1 MNPADVMNQSGARKS
16 VLPIAIRAAPA
27 AFVTL
32 VGVFLGL
39 VFQTNPVQEGIY
51 GPLVS
56 PRPYSDGAWVPSDL
70 IGLFIVGLVVGVL
83 NRSFSGLV
91 GTIVGAS
98 AAVAIQLFVLTEQ
111 ASWTTNVVASLREP
125 AWSRQVLGALA
136 LGSASLIGGY
146 VAGAFAG
153 LAPAAVRSGGAAMR
167 PSAAFI
173 RHGVI
178 AGLTLAGSIFLALVL
193 VRAAATSAFVP
204 SESEPVLQVTV
215 QGDRIS
221 SVTPETIAAGRL
233 TIDIQRTAGIKE
245 RWVSVEGL
253 TDDMEAVLLAGNDP
267 QQYGG
272 GLSRPF
278 PATQDLVRIA
288 TRTELSPGRFA
299 VIVSDGM
306 AEMGPDDTAFPEVPA
321 LDVRK
326 FVVTGPVP
334 ASSLAA
340 TGGPLLAIG
349 YQLSLA
355 VTGWATAGSLLVV
368 RRGRNRAAAVMAG
381 LVAAGLMWLLVGF
394 TIHQSYAP
402 L

>member
-1 MNPADVMNQSGARKS
+1 MSPADVMNQSGARKS
-16 VLPIAIRAAPA
+16 VMPIAIRAAPA
-27 AFVTL
+27 ALATL
-32 VGVFLGL
+32 VGVLGL
-39 VFQTNPVQEGIY
+39 VFQTNPV
-51 GPLVS
+51 
-56 PRPYSDGAWVPSDL
+56 RPYTDGAWAASDL
-70 IGLFIVGLVVGVL
+70 VGLFVVGLVVGVL
-83 NRSFSGLV
+83 TRSVSGLV
-91 GTIVGAS
+91 GMIVGAS

-125 AWSRQVLGALA
+125 GWSPQVLWALA
-136 LGSASLIGGY
+136 VGITSLIGGY
-146 VAGAFAG
+146 VAGALGG
-153 LAPAAVRSGGAAMR
+153 LVAAAVRSRGPAVR
-167 PSAAFI
+167 PSAPI
-173 RHGVI
+173 RHGAI
-178 AGLTLAGSIFLALVL
+178 AGLTLAGAALLAFVL

-245 RWVSVEGL
+245 RWVSVEGPL

-267 QQYGG
+267 QQPGG
-272 GLSRPF
+272 GLFRPF

-288 TRTELSPGRFA
+288 TRTELPPGRFA

-306 AEMGPDDTAFPEVPA
+306 AEMGPDDTAIPEVPA
-321 LDVRK
+321 LDARTL
-326 FVVTGPVP
+326 VVTGPELE
-334 ASSLAA
+334 ARAA
-340 TGGPLLAIG
+340 TGGSIAAFG
-349 YQLSLA
+349 YQVALLITSW
-355 VTGWATAGSLLVV
+355 GTAGSLLVA
-368 RRGRNRAAAVMAG
+368 RRGRDRALAVSVG